1 MSLKSYDEQMND
13 PKGYKDDTRGK
24 RRCRK
29 YYKKCRKK
37 LRRTRM
43 KSGEV
48 FIENKH
54 FGGFEF

>member
-37 LRRTRM
+37 LDVLSLKT
-43 KSGEV
+43 KT
-48 FIENKH
+48 
-54 FGGFEF
+54 